1 MPMDINDL
9 ARGFVTGTVDDAGR
23 RDARVSGR
31 YALVKIPARN
41 GSVNAFETAAVRESD
56 GTVMMLSRPGFGVE
70 SRFEEAIR
78 GACEELDVPMIY
90 DLTIEMT
97 IGLSFA
103 ELRRGLDD
111 GRARRGLD
119 LFAARLVIETGGR
132 TVADVFDGPVSTSEC
147 AELYSYS
154 QDRVSSCW
162 RSPANG
168 KPARGDSFATAL
180 RWVTTTQ
187 RHRRVL
193 GRGA

>member
-31 YALVKIPARN
+31 YAPVKIPARN

-132 TVADVFDGPVSTSEC
+132 TVADVFDGPC
-147 AELYSYS
+147 PRPNA
-154 QDRVSSCW
+154 RSSIPKA
-162 RSPANG
+162 RTGSRRAGGRRRTANPPG
-168 KPARGDSFATAL
+168 ATAS
-180 RWVTTTQ
+180 RP
-187 RHRRVL
+187 RF
-193 GRGA
+193 GG